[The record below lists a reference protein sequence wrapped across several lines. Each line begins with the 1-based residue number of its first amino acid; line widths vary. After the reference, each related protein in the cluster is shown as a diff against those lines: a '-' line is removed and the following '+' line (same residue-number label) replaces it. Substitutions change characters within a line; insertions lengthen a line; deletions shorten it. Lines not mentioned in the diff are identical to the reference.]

1 MTMKATLPPIPNSV
15 NSNSRDLGSFD
26 PFAFRKQFSKGYQY
40 TAYKEI
46 ANLSSSIE
54 SLQKENEMMRSELY
68 DLVTTQDSPYFQMK
82 RSILE
87 FEARITEREKEAASV
102 KKYYNGSSV
111 SSTPTFVEVDI
122 HKDKQASFD
131 LVATSLL
138 VCNEQRNFFKANDL
152 RRQNEELLALIEH
165 QQEALKMAQ
174 SRLHLYWQ
182 CQHQHSTQLMLD
194 SLRRGISPPEIADAA
209 PNQKTEQKMKIRI
222 LSDELKRLVAQRKE
236 LAESGAFQNRIKIQA
251 KQTRNEKAV
260 KIQKIVR
267 GFLARLHSPL
277 PRKNKPAKQE
287 GNQQFAVHEPPQG
300 SSRPPRNNKMPEKA
314 DTNESHNDIPQNE
327 ENNNNNPTTS
337 ENVEETNNNNDNA
350 GDNIQSNETPVLDE
364 QDGGNADNNGNAG
377 DNIQNNETPVVD
389 EQDDG
394 NAGNNDNAVT
404 NNDNNENAVVT
415 NDDNNNSEKQA
426 DSVENQEANNNVES
440 ENNPAEQ

>member
-1 MTMKATLPPIPNSV
+1 MKVTLPPIPNSI

-46 ANLSSSIE
+46 AQLSSTIE

-68 DLVTTQDSPYFQMK
+68 DLVTTQESPYFQMK
-82 RSILE
+82 KNILE
-87 FEARITEREKEAASV
+87 FEARLTEREKEAASV

-182 CQHQHSTQLMLD
+182 CQHKNSTNLMLD
-194 SLRRGISPPEIADAA
+194 SLRRGISPPELADTA
-209 PNQKTEQKMKIRI
+209 PNQKSEQKMKIKI
-222 LSDELKRLVAQRKE
+222 LSTELRRLVAQRKE
-236 LAESGAFQNRIKIQA
+236 LAESGAFQNRIKIHA
-251 KQTRNEKAV
+251 KQWRNEMAV
-260 KIQKIVR
+260 KIQKVVR
-267 GFLARLHSPL
+267 GFLARLHSPVQ
-277 PRKNKPAKQE
+277 RKNKKS
-287 GNQQFAVHEPPQG
+287 NQVFAVHEPQQG
-300 SSRPPRNNKMPEKA
+300 PARPHRSNKANNDA
-314 DTNESHNDIPQNE
+314 NQVNDNQQNNENNIENTESVNNAENSNETAQQE
-327 ENNNNNPTTS
+327 ENNNENAETTENSNENIPTENPENDTNNDANQNS
-337 ENVEETNNNNDNA
+337 EVANNNENNSEQQQAEPAENENPQETNND
-350 GDNIQSNETPVLDE
+350 DKENEAAP
-364 QDGGNADNNGNAG
+364 
-377 DNIQNNETPVVD
+377 
-389 EQDDG
+389 
-394 NAGNNDNAVT
+394 
-404 NNDNNENAVVT
+404 
-415 NDDNNNSEKQA
+415 
-426 DSVENQEANNNVES
+426 QE
-440 ENNPAEQ
+440 

>member
-251 KQTRNEKAV
+251 KQKRNEKAV
-260 KIQKIVR
+260 KIQKVIR

-277 PRKNKPAKQE
+277 PRKSKPAMQE
-287 GNQQFAVHEPPQG
+287 ENQQFAVHEPPQG

-337 ENVEETNNNNDNA
+337 ESIEETNNNNYNDNA
-350 GDNIQSNETPVLDE
+350 VDNIQSNETPVVNE
-364 QDGGNADNNGNAG
+364 QDAGNADNNDNAC
-377 DNIQNNETPVVD
+377 DNIQSNETPVVD
-389 EQDDG
+389 EQSAE
-394 NAGNNDNAVT
+394 NADNNDNEVT
-404 NNDNNENAVVT
+404 NNDNNESNENAVVT
-415 NDDNNNSEKQA
+415 NDDNNNGEKQA
-426 DSVENQEANNNVES
+426 DSVENQESSNN
-440 ENNPAEQ
+440 